1 MLIALPHVC
10 TFVCV
15 FEQQQQQQQ
24 QHTPPTHPH
33 TLMHHLPTQVTFIG
47 SDGQEHAFLAK
58 PKDDLRKDSRMMEAA
73 GVLNTMLAQ
82 DPCSRRR
89 GLDLRRF
96 AVAPLTEEC
105 GLVEWVFNTHTFRN
119 CCQEVYMAEGLFD
132 SKYTNPKIKHMY
144 EKFPVR
150 EGVVRGGVG
159 YEEAVVDCGGSVH

>member
-1 MLIALPHVC
+1 M
-10 TFVCV
+10 TFV
-15 FEQQQQQQQ
+15 
-24 QHTPPTHPH
+24 
-33 TLMHHLPTQVTFIG
+33 G

-73 GVLNTMLAQ
+73 GVLNMMLAQ

-119 CCQEVYMAEGLFD
+119 CCQEVYMQEGLFD
-132 SKYTNPKIKHMY
+132 PKYTNPKIKHMY

-150 EGVVRGGVG
+150 CVRCGAWGDGGLGSGGIVRGGG
-159 YEEAVVDCGGSVH
+159 NGAGGERCM